1 VLNLRGVDLNLLP
14 VFEAAYEEPTLSRAA
29 QRLAMTQSAVSH
41 ALTRLR
47 DVFNDE
53 LFVRSGRGV
62 VRTPTSDAIYTK
74 LHVALN
80 TVRESVSETR
90 GFDPKTSTRSFFIAV
105 SHPLGSLMAVRL
117 KQQLAVAA
125 PAVQVSCTTRSR
137 PAELDQGLR
146 DGRIDAAVDWLSP
159 GRGQFKE
166 TTLFE
171 DAIVAV
177 ARQDHPALRQVRMV
191 KHLSALEYVSLRP
204 RVAGESPVPGV
215 QEWLRL
221 KLNVELEVSEILEV
235 FMVASQSNL
244 VGLIPRSM
252 LKVARDTFQL
262 RELLVEVTP
271 KTVPIKLVWT
281 VSKDSDPAQV
291 FIRNQIELASRAVAT
306 RGLRRA

>member
-1 VLNLRGVDLNLLP
+1 
-14 VFEAAYEEPTLSRAA
+14 
-29 QRLAMTQSAVSH
+29 MTQSAVSH

-62 VRTPTSDAIYTK
+62 VRTPTSDAIYAK
-74 LHVALN
+74 LHVALS

-90 GFDPKTSTRSFFIAV
+90 GFDPKTSTRSFFISV

-117 KQQLAVAA
+117 REQLAVAA
-125 PAVQVSCTTRSR
+125 PGVQVSFTRSR
-137 PAELDQGLR
+137 PVELDQGLR

-177 ARQDHPALRQVRMV
+177 ARQDHPVLQKVRMV
-191 KHLSALEYVSLRP
+191 KYLSALEFVSLRP
-204 RVAGESPVPGV
+204 RVAGESPVPGI

-221 KLNVELEVSEILEV
+221 KLNVVLEVSEILEV
-235 FMVASQSNL
+235 FLVASQSNL
-244 VGLIPRSM
+244 VGLIPKSM

-262 RELLVEVTP
+262 RAFLAEVTT

-281 VSKDSDPAQV
+281 ASKESDPAQV
-291 FIRNQIELASRAVAT
+291 FMRNQIELASRAVAG
-306 RGLRRA
+306 RGLRRSHIAG